1 MARRERPVRRRT
13 TLVSHDPWAVTPR
26 STSTSS
32 DGSTDGAS
40 PASAASP
47 VVGRDRPGR
56 GWTVVLVLL
65 LVLTTGGAVTATW
78 IALDQRDVAAEWQA
92 RAVEL
97 EDQLDEVDTQR
108 QEVAGRLDETLDAL
122 TTSERDVGELEAR
135 VRTLADEKARAEDT
149 ATTVQ
154 VERDVFIEL
163 SELIAAATS
172 SLDSCVT
179 QLFELQTASVDA
191 FNRAAADQA
200 VDVEALNARAAEVT
214 RFCNQA
220 RTAAAEAE
228 AAADRLLRS

>member
-1 MARRERPVRRRT
+1 
-13 TLVSHDPWAVTPR
+13 VSHDPWAVTPR

-32 DGSTDGAS
+32 DRSTDGSS
-40 PASAASP
+40 PPSAPSP
-47 VVGRDRPGR
+47 VAGRDRRGR
-56 GWTVVLVLL
+56 GWTVALVLL
-65 LVLTTGGAVTATW
+65 LVLTTAGAVAATL

-92 RAVEL
+92 RAVGL

-122 TTSERDVGELEAR
+122 TTSERDVGELETR
-135 VRTLADEKARAEDT
+135 VRTLAEEKARAEDT

-191 FNRAAADQA
+191 FNRAAADQE

>member
-1 MARRERPVRRRT
+1 
-13 TLVSHDPWAVTPR
+13 VSHDPWAVTPR

-32 DGSTDGAS
+32 DRSTDGAS
-40 PASAASP
+40 PPSAPSP
-47 VVGRDRPGR
+47 VAGRDRRGR
-56 GWTVVLVLL
+56 GWTVALVLL
-65 LVLTTGGAVTATW
+65 LVLTTAGAVAATL

-92 RAVEL
+92 RAVGL

-122 TTSERDVGELEAR
+122 TTSERDVGELETR
-135 VRTLADEKARAEDT
+135 VRTLAEEKARAEDT

-191 FNRAAADQA
+191 FNRAAADQE

>member
-1 MARRERPVRRRT
+1 
-13 TLVSHDPWAVTPR
+13 VSHDPWAVTPR

-32 DGSTDGAS
+32 DRSTDGSS
-40 PASAASP
+40 PPSAPSP
-47 VVGRDRPGR
+47 VAGRDRRGR
-56 GWTVVLVLL
+56 GWTVALVLL
-65 LVLTTGGAVTATW
+65 LVLTTAGAVAATL

-92 RAVEL
+92 RAVGL

-108 QEVAGRLDETLDAL
+108 QEVAGRLDETRDAL
-122 TTSERDVGELEAR
+122 TTSERDVGKLETR
-135 VRTLADEKARAEDT
+135 VRTLAEEKARAEDT

-191 FNRAAADQA
+191 FNRAAADQE

>member
-1 MARRERPVRRRT
+1 M
-13 TLVSHDPWAVTPR
+13 
-26 STSTSS
+26 
-32 DGSTDGAS
+32 
-40 PASAASP
+40 
-47 VVGRDRPGR
+47 
-56 GWTVVLVLL
+56 LL
-65 LVLTTGGAVTATW
+65 LVLATGGAVVASS
-78 IALDQRDVAAEWQA
+78 IAVDQRDVAAQWQA
-92 RAVEL
+92 RAVAL
-97 EDQLDEVDTQR
+97 EDRLDEVDTQR
-108 QEVAGRLDETLDAL
+108 REVAGRLDQTVDAL
-122 TTSERDVGELEAR
+122 TSSERDVAELEER

-163 SELIAAATS
+163 SELIADATT

-179 QLFELQTASVDA
+179 QLLELQTASVDA

-220 RTAAAEAE
+220 RTAAADAE